1 MKIAVVKSKF
11 LEALLTVQNIVAA
24 KQPVQILMNVLIQAD
39 EGQLRLTTTDLDMVA
54 HAKLPCEV
62 EIPGATTLPI
72 HPLSAIVKELDDGR
86 IELETAEN
94 DRATIKSGTS
104 HFSLLGLPARDYPVP
119 PPAEDAYAFTL
130 DQARFREMLRQTAYA
145 VDPDTKR
152 PNISGLLLSFR
163 DGKLSLVATDTRRLA
178 LAETELDVPKEFERD
193 LILPQKAFKELLRAP
208 QLAAQKETTLK
219 IIPTR
224 NQAIFDLDTLILTTK
239 LIDATYPNYR
249 KVIPEASQETIPL
262 DRNAILSAL
271 RRVTVV
277 LAKGST
283 AEDLRNA
290 SFTFSANTLTILAE
304 SPEIGQARET
314 LPVQYAGP
322 EITILLNPDF
332 ILQAFSALTEDALTL
347 DLSDPT
353 RPVTIKNL
361 RNFLYVVMP
370 MRRTA

>member
-1 MKIAVVKSKF
+1 MKLAVVKSKL

-24 KQPVQILMNVLIQAD
+24 KQPVQILMNVLIQAED
-39 EGQLRLTTTDLDMVA
+39 GQLRLTTTDLDMVA

-72 HPLSAIVKELDDGR
+72 HHLSAIVKELDDGR
-86 IELETAEN
+86 IEIETAEN

-119 PPAEDAYAFTL
+119 PPAEDAYAFIL
-130 DQARFREMLRQTAYA
+130 DQARLREMLRQTAYA
-145 VDPDTKR
+145 VDPDGKR

-163 DGKLSLVATDTRRLA
+163 DGKLSIVATDTRRLA

-193 LILPQKAFKELLRAP
+193 LILPPKAFKELLRAP
-208 QLAAQKETTLK
+208 QLAAQKDATLK

-224 NQAIFDLDTLILTTK
+224 NQVIFDLDTLTLTTK

-262 DRNAILSAL
+262 DRTAVLSAL
-271 RRVTVV
+271 RRVSVV
-277 LAKGST
+277 LAKGA
-283 AEDLRNA
+283 AEDYRNA

-304 SPEIGQARET
+304 TPDIGQARET

-347 DLSDPT
+347 DISDPT

-361 RNFLYVVMP
+361 HNFLYVVMP
-370 MRRTA
+370 LRRTA